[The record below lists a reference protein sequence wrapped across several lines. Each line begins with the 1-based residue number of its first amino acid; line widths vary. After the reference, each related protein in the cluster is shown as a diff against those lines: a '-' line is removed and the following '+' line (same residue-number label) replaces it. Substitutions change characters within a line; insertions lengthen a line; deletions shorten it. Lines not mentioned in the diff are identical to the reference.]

1 MVKLIKHRI
10 PFILLSISFISAL
23 CSYFEIYADYFKYL
37 GDLFGYSMLTNL
49 FMLFYYSNRSF
60 CDATRLTVISLFS
73 LNVFNL
79 IYLYFDVNG
88 GMYELIV
95 LALIILIL
103 IFLKIKKNDAS
114 NR

>member
-1 MVKLIKHRI
+1 M
-10 PFILLSISFISAL
+10 
-23 CSYFEIYADYFKYL
+23 
-37 GDLFGYSMLTNL
+37 
-49 FMLFYYSNRSF
+49 FMYYYNRNF
-60 CDATRLTVISLFS
+60 CDATRITVIGLLS

>member
-23 CSYFEIYADYFKYL
+23 CSYFEIYADYFNNL
-37 GDLFGYSMLTNL
+37 GDLFGYSILTNL

-60 CDATRLTVISLFS
+60 CDATRLAVISLFS
-73 LNVFNL
+73 LNVVNL
-79 IYLYFDVNG
+79 LYLYFGVNG
-88 GMYELIV
+88 GMYDLI
-95 LALIILIL
+95 LLSLIILIL
-103 IFLKIKKNDAS
+103 ILLKIQKNDAS